1 MPAFRSH
8 DLARK
13 FHCDVPGCSASFVKR
28 AHLRRHEMTHTQQR
42 DFTCPGCNRA
52 FSRNDS
58 MARHLRRKHPHLCR
72 QSESSS
78 TATTS
83 GERLYTGVASGAADP
98 FSSSG
103 TVASTNGYSMLS
115 LRSPYESAISTS
127 STQRG
132 PGQQRLMSEPLE
144 RSSVLYNGYSRESVP
159 RSPKSSNQAHWHT
172 AASAR
177 EPNASL
183 PSTLVQSV
191 SARLATPPKSLDTH

>member
-1 MPAFRSH
+1 MVGWPSHRVLRRVTVDKPLKFERSLAVYAPLVPASQTGLPQHSDRFASGRQSAARIAQLPRLSAVFSMPAFRSH

-72 QSESSS
+72 QTESSS

-83 GERLYTGVASGAADP
+83 GERLYTGVASGAANP

-103 TVASTNGYSMLS
+103 TVSSTNGYSMLS
-115 LRSPYESAISTS
+115 LRSPTRA
-127 STQRG
+127 
-132 PGQQRLMSEPLE
+132 P
-144 RSSVLYNGYSRESVP
+144 
-159 RSPKSSNQAHWHT
+159 
-172 AASAR
+172 
-177 EPNASL
+177 
-183 PSTLVQSV
+183 
-191 SARLATPPKSLDTH
+191 